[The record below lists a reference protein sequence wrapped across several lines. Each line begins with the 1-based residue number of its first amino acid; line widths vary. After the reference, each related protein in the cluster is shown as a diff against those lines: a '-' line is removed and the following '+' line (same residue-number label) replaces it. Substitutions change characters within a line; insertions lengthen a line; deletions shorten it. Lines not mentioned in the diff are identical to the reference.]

1 MGSGE
6 LGSPMRA
13 WRKGNPR
20 GIKGKVGAGQ
30 EKSAKTALKS
40 KK

>member
-1 MGSGE
+1 MGSADN
-6 LGSPMRA
+6 GSPMTV
-13 WRKGNPR
+13 WRKGNPK

-30 EKSAKTALKS
+30 EKSVKAALKR